1 MGSIAFDNQKNG
13 QSNTHQ
19 YTKPINKPTSQHHL
33 NALITEGEYDP
44 YNHELCAAVRPDRP
58 PEVIS
63 SRVAPYSKGK
73 ASSKRKEPEKPT
85 VTKRVTT
92 RRHMEEI
99 NQPPIQKITTDQN
112 MDMDTELPIE
122 IKDNQ
127 PTKKKIIKRRKPEIL
142 YDIAADVLDK
152 PANITVRDLITTVP
166 SLRRQLTTAC
176 RPNQQKRTI
185 SPDKTTIA
193 VIEDNEDYS
202 TTAVYSKV
210 SIGSKRIRA
219 LVDCGA
225 AKTCMSKALA
235 DALNLEIDA
244 SSESVFTL
252 GNGTKQPA
260 LGIIYDVPIQ
270 VKENM
275 IIPCTVEVLPSCP
288 SHFIIGN
295 NWLNRSKARI
305 DFNTSS
311 LKVTYKNKNAELEI
325 SFLRKNEKLPQ
336 VSSYKQT
343 YKNPVSTTNS
353 HLVKQV
359 HFEDETI
366 ENSSEESSENETEEE
381 SSSLNESED
390 EENDEKSLLVLEN
403 DGQEEMVINHLKDI
417 CYITAGRN
425 GLYISANSS
434 KKLVIDKAKT
444 QNKNIKYIFEI
455 TNAKLKYVYG
465 CFDSSSNLIMN
476 RKTIEI
482 HLYNRTREHILL
494 CPFEE
499 IGILEEIDLQ
509 EETNVKAYDVLSN
522 PELFVMDLEESPSI
536 NKKEKEPL
544 ESELYTK
551 LEVGNLDKAVEK
563 KLRILLKKYY
573 SIFDWNNDTIGNTSI
588 ITHKII
594 IEQDT
599 QPISHRPYRL
609 SPIEAKYLEQEI
621 DKYCKLGV
629 ISPSN
634 SPWAAPVILVKKKNG
649 EYRMV
654 IDYRKLNAVTKKDSY
669 PLPRIDDLLD
679 TLGKASIFS
688 ALDMRAGFHQVP
700 LEEESKELT
709 AFTTKY
715 GVYHYNTLPMGLV
728 NSPATFQ
735 RLIDLCFRPLINKC
749 LVAYIDDLNIYSRN
763 NDDHLQHLEQVF
775 NCIKIANLKLNPE
788 KCFFFKNHLKFLG
801 YIITKEGIQTDPS
814 KIQKI
819 IDYPIPQ
826 TVTQIRGFL
835 GLASYY
841 RRFIKN
847 FAAIARPL
855 HDQTKTLKKIPWTDK
870 TTQSFLTLK
879 GLLTTAPVLSRPDF
893 SKPFILVTDA
903 SKLGLGCILT
913 QLDADGKEHPV
924 IYASRSLKSSEVNY
938 AATKLE
944 CLAVVWAVKMF
955 RPYLLGEK
963 FTIMTDHSALTG
975 LLKAKNPTGILA
987 RWIAILSEY
996 EYEIKYRPGRVNE
1009 SADFLSRLGY

>member
-1 MGSIAFDNQKNG
+1 MGSVAFDNQKNG

-19 YTKPINKPTSQHHL
+19 HTKSINKPTSQHHL

-44 YNHELCAAVRPDRP
+44 YNHDLYAAVRPDRP

-63 SRVAPYSKGK
+63 ARTAPYNKGK
-73 ASSKRKEPEKPT
+73 PSPKRKEPEKPT

-99 NQPPIQKITTDQN
+99 NQPSIQKITTDQN

-127 PTKKKIIKRRKPEIL
+127 PTKKKITKRRKPEIS

-152 PANITVRDLITTVP
+152 PANISVRDLIITVP
-166 SLRRQLTTAC
+166 ALRRQLNVAC
-176 RPNQQKRTI
+176 RPNQQRRTMN
-185 SPDKTTIA
+185 SDKATFA
-193 VIEDNEDYS
+193 LIEDNDDYS

-210 SIGSKRIRA
+210 SIGSKRIKA

-270 VKENM
+270 VEENM

-325 SFLRKNEKLPQ
+325 SFLRKNEKPTH
-336 VSSYKQT
+336 VSSYEQT
-343 YKNPVSTTNS
+343 YKNPVSNTNS
-353 HLVKQV
+353 HLVKRV
-359 HFEDETI
+359 HFQNEAI
-366 ENSSEESSENETEEE
+366 ENSSEESSENEIEDE
-381 SSSLNESED
+381 SSSLDESED

-403 DGQEEMVINHLKDI
+403 DGQEEIVINHLKDI
-417 CYITAGRN
+417 CHITAGEN
-425 GLYISANSS
+425 GLYIPANSS
-434 KKLVIDKAKT
+434 KKLVIDKAKN

-455 TNAKLKYVYG
+455 TNAKLKYIYG

-482 HLYNRTREHILL
+482 YLYNRTQGHIFLY
-494 CPFEE
+494 PYEE

-509 EETNVKAYDVLSN
+509 EETDVKAYDVRLN
-522 PELFVMDLEESPSI
+522 PELFVMELEEPPNI
-536 NKKEKEPL
+536 KEKEKELL
-544 ESELYTK
+544 EPELYTK

-594 IEQDT
+594 IDKHT

-775 NCIKIANLKLNPE
+775 NCIKIANLKLNPD

-855 HDQTKTLKKIPWTDK
+855 HDQTKTSKKTPWTDK

-879 GLLTTAPVLSRPDF
+879 RLLTTAPVLSRPDF

-903 SKLGLGCILT
+903 SKLGLGCVLT
-913 QLDADGKEHPV
+913 QLDADGREHPV
-924 IYASRSLKSSEVNY
+924 IYASRSLKSSELNY

-963 FTIMTDHSALTG
+963 FTIITDHSALTG
-975 LLKAKNPTGILA
+975 LLKTKNPTGILA

>member
-1 MGSIAFDNQKNG
+1 
-13 QSNTHQ
+13 
-19 YTKPINKPTSQHHL
+19 
-33 NALITEGEYDP
+33 
-44 YNHELCAAVRPDRP
+44 
-58 PEVIS
+58 
-63 SRVAPYSKGK
+63 
-73 ASSKRKEPEKPT
+73 
-85 VTKRVTT
+85 
-92 RRHMEEI
+92 
-99 NQPPIQKITTDQN
+99 
-112 MDMDTELPIE
+112 
-122 IKDNQ
+122 
-127 PTKKKIIKRRKPEIL
+127 
-142 YDIAADVLDK
+142 
-152 PANITVRDLITTVP
+152 
-166 SLRRQLTTAC
+166 
-176 RPNQQKRTI
+176 
-185 SPDKTTIA
+185 
-193 VIEDNEDYS
+193 
-202 TTAVYSKV
+202 
-210 SIGSKRIRA
+210 
-219 LVDCGA
+219 
-225 AKTCMSKALA
+225 MSKALA

-366 ENSSEESSENETEEE
+366 ENSSEEGSENETEEE

-563 KLRILLKKYY
+563 KLRILLK
-573 SIFDWNNDTIGNTSI
+573 N
-588 ITHKII
+588 
-594 IEQDT
+594 
-599 QPISHRPYRL
+599 HRPYRL

-654 IDYRKLNAVTKKDSY
+654 IDYRKLNAVTKKGSY

-700 LEEESKELT
+700 LEEESKKLT

-715 GVYHYNTLPMGLV
+715 
-728 NSPATFQ
+728 
-735 RLIDLCFRPLINKC
+735 
-749 LVAYIDDLNIYSRN
+749 
-763 NDDHLQHLEQVF
+763 
-775 NCIKIANLKLNPE
+775 
-788 KCFFFKNHLKFLG
+788 
-801 YIITKEGIQTDPS
+801 
-814 KIQKI
+814 
-819 IDYPIPQ
+819 DYPIPQ

-944 CLAVVWAVKMF
+944 CLAVVWTVKMF